1 MSDHYYTSNPNAKSN
16 IDSWKFTLRGHE
28 FTFLTDSGVFSK
40 ATVDYGSRVLI
51 ETVDFSQLPEGDLLD
66 LGCGYGP
73 MGLSFAKEE
82 NERKVEMVD
91 VNERAIGLAQQ
102 NALKNKVTNVDIH
115 QSNIYGNVKGTE
127 FAGVFSNPPI
137 RAGKQVVHEILTGA
151 YDYLKIGG
159 ALVIVIQKKQ
169 GAPSAKEKM
178 NETFGNAEVIAKD
191 KGYWIIQ
198 SVKE

>member
-1 MSDHYYTSNPNAKSN
+1 MADHYYTSNPNAKS
-16 IDSWKFTLRGHE
+16 DVASWKYTLRGNE

-40 ATVDYGSRVLI
+40 ATVDFGSRLLI
-51 ETVDFSQLPEGDLLD
+51 ETIDFNTLPTGGLLD
-66 LGCGYGP
+66 VGCGYGP

-82 NERKVEMVD
+82 TERQVEMVD

-102 NALKNKVTNVDIH
+102 NALKNNIANVDIH
-115 QSNIYGNVKGTE
+115 ISNIYENIKGTD

-151 YDYLKIGG
+151 YNHLKTGG
-159 ALVIVIQKKQ
+159 VLMIVIQKKQ

-178 NETFGNAEVIAKD
+178 DETFGNAEVVVKD